1 MDNDSRMLAVFQYI
15 STKISIPEV
24 MDIFFRYI
32 GEEEEDFPLTT
43 SFVNSLLETRR
54 FEEGLIKTV
63 H

>member
-1 MDNDSRMLAVFQYI
+1 VFQYI